1 MNLKQGQLIYYS
13 FKFYINHQQD
23 TCAKN
28 NKNKINLSSNVETIN
43 NELRDLY
50 IEYIIFGAYPAVVL
64 EKKIEIKSYIL
75 KQIINTYIKKD
86 IRDLANIR
94 EINKF
99 NQLIKVLASQSGNL
113 LNILELSNILNL
125 SQQTVKNYIFIL
137 ENIYIIKIV
146 YPFHKNIRSELSKM
160 PKLYF
165 EDTGL
170 MNLLANKRFLEQ
182 ITGQLFENSVYSEL
196 RKNIEVEDINFWRT
210 NIGQEVDFI
219 IEEKNIMPI
228 EVKLR
233 FVNKKLSSLKY
244 FMDKYCIETGYVCA
258 LEKGENANNAK
269 RPLGKKIMS
278 VYPWHLNNLH

>member
-1 MNLKQGQLIYYS
+1 MNLKQGRLIYYS

-75 KQIINTYIKKD
+75 KQIINTYIKKN

-113 LNILELSNILNL
+113 LNILELSNTLNL
-125 SQQTVKNYIFIL
+125 SQQTVENYIFIL
-137 ENIYIIKIV
+137 ENTYIIKIV

-196 RKNIEVEDINFWRT
+196 RKNIEVENINFWRT

-244 FMDKYCIETGYVCA
+244 FMDKYCIEIRYVCA

-269 RPLGKKIMS
+269 CPLGKKIMP